1 MDLCIGCGKEVP
13 EEFCTMPRLPCPFCG
28 AAGRSVSCGVHES
41 VAATDSISTSQTRP
55 APNGSATLDDTN
67 RIQLNLRG
75 RPPRNE
81 EGSLDVSARLVRSLN
96 ARGATWSAPVLG
108 EEDVDAIST
117 DRTIPTKNLHMQV
130 VRATTDEALWRTLGR
145 EGVAE
150 KNHDAAAAAREMIS
164 AVRKKAEKYPAAQR
178 NNLTLILDAARTPN
192 HTFQRVH
199 DEFAMAHRAECSS
212 FGFSSVWVVGAVDEL
227 VTRLD
232 L

>member
-1 MDLCIGCGKEVP
+1 MNLCAGCDKEVS
-13 EEFCTMPRLPCPFCG
+13 EEFCGDPRLPCPFCG
-28 AAGRSVSCGVHES
+28 ASGRSFSCGVHES
-41 VAATDSISTSQTRP
+41 VAATDSYSASQTRP

-67 RIQLNLRG
+67 RIQLNLTG

-96 ARGATWSAPVLG
+96 VGGATWRAPVIG
-108 EEDVDAIST
+108 TEDVDAIST
-117 DRTIPTKNLHMQV
+117 DSTILTKNLHMQV

-150 KNHDAAAAAREMIS
+150 KNQDATAVAQELIS

-178 NNLTLILDAARTPN
+178 SNLTLVLDATRTPN
-192 HTFQRVH
+192 HTFQQVH
-199 DEFAMAHRAECSS
+199 DVFARTHRAECSS